1 MVMYIYIHVL
11 ASAGNQCGTPVFFLA
26 DAPARYNAWD
36 EFVLYSFYRLIAPSG
51 NEFGAP
57 VSFFAMRRR
66 RIMYNAWDEFV
77 FNRSI
82 GYLMWYFSFF
92 NFVLCVTPLCE
103 SNWGSGLLSLKAASC
118 EICFQGRGQ
127 TVGAT
132 VNCQVRMPGT

>member
-1 MVMYIYIHVL
+1 MHKYQAHVKNINRESICINVL
-11 ASAGNQCGTPVFFLA
+11 ASAGNQCGTPGFFLA

-57 VSFFAMRRR
+57 VSCFAM
-66 RIMYNAWDEFV
+66 
-77 FNRSI
+77 RSI

-92 NFVLCVTPLCE
+92 NFVSCVTPLCE

-118 EICFQGRGQ
+118 EICFQGRVQ

>member
-1 MVMYIYIHVL
+1 MQAINLVLLVYCLL
-11 ASAGNQCGTPVFFLA
+11 ASAGNQFGTPVFFLA

-57 VSFFAMRRR
+57 VSCFAMRRR

-82 GYLMWYFSFF
+82 GYLMWYFSFLTLRR
-92 NFVLCVTPLCE
+92 V
-103 SNWGSGLLSLKAASC
+103 
-118 EICFQGRGQ
+118 
-127 TVGAT
+127 
-132 VNCQVRMPGT
+132 